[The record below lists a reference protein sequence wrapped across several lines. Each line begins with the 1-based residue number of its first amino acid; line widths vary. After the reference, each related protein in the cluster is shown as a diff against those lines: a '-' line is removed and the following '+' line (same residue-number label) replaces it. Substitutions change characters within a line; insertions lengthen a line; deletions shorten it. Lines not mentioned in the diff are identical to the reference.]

1 MYKAIFIG
9 VSAALLLGACT
20 SATGPR
26 FNAYVVSDNA
36 GAKSYKVECHGL
48 FEGAG
53 VCRDKAQ
60 EICGDQKVHVLKGV
74 GPLGHDDDVRTLVF
88 QCGEPEQPAAQQP
101 APAPVAA
108 AAPPAPIRL
117 SADAM
122 FAFDR
127 ADEASMTP
135 RGRQQLSQLAQ
146 GLKEQHARSVSIV
159 GYSDRL
165 GGSDYNQRLSEARA
179 KTVGDYLVAA
189 GIPASDVHT
198 EGRGASDPLVE
209 CRQGNRKALIA
220 CLAPN
225 RRVEVTVTESGGA

>member
-9 VSAALLLGACT
+9 VSAAFLLGACT

-60 EICGDQKVHVLKGV
+60 EICGDQKVYVLKGV
-74 GPLGHDDDVRTLVF
+74 GPLRHDDDVRTLVF
-88 QCGEPEQPAAQQP
+88 QCGEPEQPVAAQP

-117 SADAM
+117 NADAM

-127 ADEASMTP
+127 ADKASMTE
-135 RGRQQLSQLAQ
+135 RGRQQLSLLAQ
-146 GLKEQHARSVSIV
+146 NLKERHVSSVSIV
-159 GYSDRL
+159 GYTDRL
-165 GGSDYNQRLSEARA
+165 GSDEYNQRLSEARA
-179 KTVGDYLVAA
+179 KTVGDYLV
-189 GIPASDVHT
+189 GTGVPASAVRT
-198 EGRGASDPLVE
+198 EGRGASDSLVE

-225 RRVEVTVTESGGA
+225 RRVEVTVTEPGGA

>member
-60 EICGDQKVHVLKGV
+60 EICGDQKVHVLQGV
-74 GPLGHDDDVRTLVF
+74 GPLRHDDDVRTLVF
-88 QCGEPEQPAAQQP
+88 QCGEPEQPVAPQP
-101 APAPVAA
+101 VSVPAPVAA
-108 AAPPAPIRL
+108 APASIRL

-135 RGRQQLSQLAQ
+135 QGRQKLSQLASA
-146 GLKEQHARSVSIV
+146 LKDQHVSAVSIV
-159 GYSDRL
+159 GYTDRL
-165 GGSDYNQRLSEARA
+165 GGSDHNQKLSEARA
-179 KTVGDYLVAA
+179 KTVGDYLAAA
-189 GIPASDVHT
+189 GVPASDIHT

-209 CRQGNRKALIA
+209 CRQGDRKALIA

-225 RRVEVTVTESGGA
+225 RRVEVSVIGASGA

>member
-1 MYKAIFIG
+1 MYKAIFLG
-9 VSAALLLGACT
+9 VSAAFLLGACT

-26 FNAYVVSDNA
+26 FNAYVVSDSA

-74 GPLGHDDDVRTLVF
+74 GPLAHDDDVRTLVF
-88 QCGEPEQPAAQQP
+88 QCGEPEQPAA
-101 APAPVAA
+101 ATTSS
-108 AAPPAPIRL
+108 APIRL
-117 SADAM
+117 SADTL

-127 ADEASMTP
+127 SDQASMTEE
-135 RGRQQLSQLAQ
+135 GRQQLSQLA
-146 GLKEQHARSVSIV
+146 LSLNEQHGRSVTIV
-159 GYSDRL
+159 GYTDRL

-179 KTVGDYLVAA
+179 KTVGDYLIVA
-189 GIPASDVHT
+189 GLPASDVHT
-198 EGRGASDPLVE
+198 EGRGANDPLVE
-209 CRQGNRKALIA
+209 CRQGDRKALIA

-225 RRVEVTVTESGGA
+225 RRVEVSVTGSGGA